1 MPTWATGNNPP
12 VAQRGFT
19 LLEMLVV
26 ILLIGIAAGLLGLGV
41 RQGLQVAKE
50 RRVVAQMV
58 EALRATRAS
67 AIISGQATHTR
78 FDLQG
83 RTFQAPGRASQQW
96 PAQVQVTL
104 HGAEQAGSAVVFY
117 PDGSSTGGNLL
128 LANGS
133 RRWRIDIGWLTG
145 SVQSKALP

>member
-1 MPTWATGNNPP
+1 MF
-12 VAQRGFT
+12 QRGFT

-26 ILLIGIAAGLLGLGV
+26 ILLISLAAGLLGMGV
-41 RQGLQVAKE
+41 RQGLQAAKE
-50 RRVVAQMV
+50 RRAVGQMV
-58 EALRATRAS
+58 EALRTTRAG
-67 AIISGQATHTR
+67 AIISGQAARTE

-83 RTFQAPGRASQQW
+83 LTFQAPGRAPLHW
-96 PAQVQVTL
+96 PAQLQVTL
-104 HGAEQAGSAVVFY
+104 HSAEAAGAAVVFY

-128 LANGS
+128 LANGT

>member
-1 MPTWATGNNPP
+1 MISP
-12 VAQRGFT
+12 QRGFT

-26 ILLIGIAAGLLGLGV
+26 IVLISIAAGLVGFGLQ
-41 RQGLQVAKE
+41 QGLRAAKE
-50 RRVVAQMV
+50 RQAVGQMV
-58 EALRATRAS
+58 EALRATRAR
-67 AIISGQATHTR
+67 AIVSGSTEKTL
-78 FDLQG
+78 FDL
-83 RTFQAPGRASQQW
+83 RALSFQAPGRPLKHW
-96 PAQVQVTL
+96 PADLQVTL
-104 HGAEQAGSAVVFY
+104 HTAEHEGSAIAFY

>member
-1 MPTWATGNNPP
+1 M
-12 VAQRGFT
+12 AQRGFT

-26 ILLIGIAAGLLGLGV
+26 ILLVSLAAGLLSVGL

-50 RRVVAQMV
+50 RRVVGQMV
-58 EALRATRAS
+58 EALRSTRAA
-67 AIISGQATHTR
+67 AIISGQAARTQ
-78 FDLQG
+78 FDLHHRAFSAAG
-83 RTFQAPGRASQQW
+83 GAPRYW
-96 PAQVQVTL
+96 PQDLQLSVHT
-104 HGAEQAGSAVVFY
+104 AEQVGSAVEFY

-128 LANGS
+128 LANGT

>member
-1 MPTWATGNNPP
+1 M
-12 VAQRGFT
+12 AQRGFT

-26 ILLIGIAAGLLGLGV
+26 ILLISLAASLLGLGV

-50 RRVVAQMV
+50 RRAVGQMV
-58 EALRATRAS
+58 EALRATRAG
-67 AIISGQATHTR
+67 AIIGGQAARTE
-78 FDLQG
+78 FDLPA
-83 RTFQAPGRASQQW
+83 RTFQAPGRARQQW
-96 PAQVQVTL
+96 PEPLKVTL
-104 HGAEQAGSAVVFY
+104 HTAEQVGPAVEFY

-128 LANGS
+128 LASGT

>member
-1 MPTWATGNNPP
+1 MAK
-12 VAQRGFT
+12 AQHGFT

-26 ILLIGIAAGLLGLGV
+26 IVLISIAAGLVGFGLQ
-41 RQGLQVAKE
+41 QGLRAAKE
-50 RRVVAQMV
+50 RQAVGQIV
-58 EALRATRAS
+58 EALRSTRAR
-67 AIISGQATHTR
+67 AIVNGTTESTV
-78 FDLQG
+78 FDL
-83 RTFQAPGRASQQW
+83 RNLSVQAPGRPKRHW
-96 PAQVQVTL
+96 PAGLQVTL
-104 HGAEQAGSAVVFY
+104 HTAEQAGSSVAFY

>member
-1 MPTWATGNNPP
+1 MSRP
-12 VAQRGFT
+12 QRGFT

-26 ILLIGIAAGLLGLGV
+26 IVLISIAAGLVGFGLQ
-41 RQGLQVAKE
+41 QGLKAARE
-50 RRVVAQMV
+50 RQAVGQIV
-58 EALRATRAS
+58 EALRSTRAQ
-67 AIISGQATHTR
+67 AIVSGQSAHTV
-78 FDLQG
+78 FDLQALSV
-83 RTFQAPGRASQQW
+83 QAPGRPIKHW
-96 PAQVQVTL
+96 PADLHVTL
-104 HGAEQAGSAVVFY
+104 HTAEQAGSAVAFY

>member
-1 MPTWATGNNPP
+1 M
-12 VAQRGFT
+12 AQRGFT

-26 ILLIGIAAGLLGLGV
+26 ILLISLAVSLLGLGV

-50 RRVVAQMV
+50 RRAVGQMV
-58 EALRATRAS
+58 EALRATRAG
-67 AIISGQATHTR
+67 AIIGGQAARTE
-78 FDLQG
+78 FDLHA
-83 RTFQAPGRASQQW
+83 RTFQAPGRARQQW
-96 PAQVQVTL
+96 SEPLQVTL
-104 HGAEQAGSAVVFY
+104 HTAEQVGPAVEFY

-128 LANGS
+128 LASGT

>member
-67 AIISGQATHTR
+67 AIVSGQATHTQ
-78 FDLQG
+78 FDLRAAHSRLQG
-83 RTFQAPGRASQQW
+83 VR
-96 PAQVQVTL
+96 
-104 HGAEQAGSAVVFY
+104 H
-117 PDGSSTGGNLL
+117 SSGQ
-128 LANGS
+128 
-133 RRWRIDIGWLTG
+133 RRC
-145 SVQSKALP
+145 K